1 MEYYAVVFKGESL
14 SHHGILGMKW
24 GVRRFQNPDG
34 TLTEEGKRRYGVDN
48 EGKIYK
54 RRTKDRISSVAGLES
69 ELTRGR
75 EITSNEWARVY
86 NHFIKETESQHPG
99 FEEWSQDRRLDQE
112 WEIGKKQQ
120 YIDEY
125 KKIEDLASKTKT
137 FMGDANETF
146 HYLSEFAYNDLTDY
160 GNNSN
165 RIYYPKRRLESIF
178 KRAFGDDPQAQRFAL
193 QLIYSSGVTSF
204 MDDESS
210 DPISSD
216 VFGRYLKKDG
226 RDQEFDRSNRNEDLS
241 VGDSWGRGY
250 EDEWRGYMEDNV
262 GHSIK
267 PLSAEERIEAL
278 RGSGLYDDDD
288 FDYLRKLKHEDL
300 AGDFLAHY
308 GILGMKWGVRRYQN
322 MDGTLTPEG
331 KAKRDAYLERHYGK
345 ATKKLEGIDAKYKK
359 RQAKADKKF
368 VKAQKKEFSPFS
380 SLESADKAHEKA
392 MRAQKRANMTIAKG
406 KKWSDQMIK
415 EFSKTGM
422 TIDPKTVKM
431 NEDYTNRMLMIAESM
446 YSSNIHK
453 RR

>member
-1 MEYYAVVFKGESL
+1 MEYYGVVLKGESL

-34 TLTEEGKRRYGVDN
+34 TLTEEGKRRY
-48 EGKIYK
+48 
-54 RRTKDRISSVAGLES
+54 RI
-69 ELTRGR
+69 
-75 EITSNEWARVY
+75 
-86 NHFIKETESQHPG
+86 TESGEIQKLSRK
-99 FEEWSQDRRLDQE
+99 ERKEADESAKKAE
-112 WEIGKKQQ
+112 WEKTHPV
-120 YIDEY
+120 EA
-125 KKIEDLASKTKT
+125 LASKTKT
-137 FMGDANETF
+137 FLGDADETF
-146 HYLSEFAYNDLTDY
+146 SLLAQFSYDDLTNY
-160 GNNSN
+160 GHHKGNAKYN
-165 RIYYPKRRLESIF
+165 KLEF
-178 KRAFGDDPQAQRFAL
+178 EDLFRRAFGDDPEAQRQAL
-193 QLIYSSGVTSF
+193 KLTYASVVTRY
-204 MDDESS
+204 MDEESS
-210 DPISSD
+210 DPLSSD
-216 VFGRYLKKDG
+216 VFGRYTDDASRP
-226 RDQEFDRSNRNEDLS
+226 RDRENRNEDLS
-241 VGDSWGRGY
+241 VGDSWGREH

-262 GHSIK
+262 KHPIK
-267 PLSAEERIEAL
+267 PLSSDERIEAL
-278 RGSGLYDDDD
+278 RDSGLYDDDD
-288 FDYLRKLKHEDL
+288 LNHLRKLNHEDL

-331 KAKRDAYLERHYGK
+331 KAKRDAYLEKHYGK
-345 ATKKLEGIDAKYKK
+345 ATKKLERIDAKYKK